1 MTTPPDP
8 PAADGEGERIRSL
21 NDVIAEQQR
30 QGGVLDELMAFFK
43 GNGNEP
49 PKEPDKP
56 ELNIAEEIRRQL
68 DERDKARPKEEPKA
82 PDPKDLAEK
91 PPVAPVRRV
100 TKWMGWAD
108 E

>member
-1 MTTPPDP
+1 MTTPPEP
-8 PAADGEGERIRSL
+8 PAPDGEGERIRSL
-21 NDVIAEQQR
+21 NDVIEEQRR
-30 QGGVLDELMAFFK
+30 QGSVLDELMAFFK
-43 GNGNEP
+43 GGGNEP

-68 DERDKARPKEEPKA
+68 DERDKARPKEPDKA
-82 PDPKDLAEK
+82 PDPKELAEK
-91 PPVAPVRRV
+91 QPVAPVRRV